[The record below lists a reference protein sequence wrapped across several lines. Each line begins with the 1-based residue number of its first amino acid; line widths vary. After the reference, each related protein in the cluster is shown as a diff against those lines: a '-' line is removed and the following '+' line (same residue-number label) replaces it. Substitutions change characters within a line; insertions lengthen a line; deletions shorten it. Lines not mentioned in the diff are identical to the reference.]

1 MQGLSPIFKRDG
13 YIERMPA
20 GRPAAKPR
28 PVLGEQIAKARREK
42 NLTQKDLAD
51 MLEVTQRV
59 ITYWEREPVALKPEQ
74 LSALADALGV
84 SADFLVGREKAKK
97 RGSGPTGKAKFIFEE
112 VSKLPRTQQEKIFDV
127 IEPFIAAH
135 KRELQDAPLGG

>member
-74 LSALADALGV
+74 LSALADALGEVDDEARLRV
-84 SADFLVGREKAKK
+84 SVVCTRCALGAHEADANYCRRCGER
-97 RGSGPTGKAKFIFEE
+97 
-112 VSKLPRTQQEKIFDV
+112 LPPQEDQQ
-127 IEPFIAAH
+127 
-135 KRELQDAPLGG
+135 LQE